1 MASRVEIERIRAM
14 QEKGT
19 ITAEQADELIE
30 ALSAAPEEK
39 DESRAEWDP
48 RFVGYRR
55 LQRSK
60 WVPDWVKDM
69 VDEAAAPGVLGGM
82 GSEEYDSAAGTYEYR
97 YRYDWDPSY
106 YWRRMGV
113 NAQDVSRVERPEG
126 EEFKFRDNKFAFS
139 KLRSMRLV
147 RSTVRNNAFYAATI
161 HDLDLEESTLVDSS
175 FAGASLHD
183 LSMVGSEM
191 KNVRFEG
198 MKLKELSIRE
208 NSSIKT
214 TKVSGGY
221 IKSLKLDGGS
231 RIEGGR
237 MVGMKVMDVRLSGS
251 ELTDAVFNGM
261 CMQDWKIEGSKLSG
275 CRIEKI
281 GMFDVGVKNSVLRGV
296 AFRQE
301 FEGTFN
307 RVKDFSIEDSTLE
320 SCEFV
325 ECTIRNTRI
334 KGISV
339 KGLRIYGKD
348 LTGLTFQKSEDLEAL
363 AEKQAPGQGA

>member
-1 MASRVEIERIRAM
+1 MASRAEIEKIRAM

-30 ALSAAPEEK
+30 ALSEDAENKEEL
-39 DESRAEWDP
+39 DSERDP
-48 RFVGYRR
+48 RLVGYRKLR
-55 LQRSK
+55 RGR
-60 WVPDWVKDM
+60 WIPDWVKDI
-69 VDEAAAPGVLGGM
+69 VDEAVAPGVQGGI
-82 GSEEYDSAAGTYEYR
+82 GSEEYDPAAGRYEYR

-126 EEFKFRDNKFAFS
+126 EGFEFRDNKFAFS

-147 RSTVRNNAFYAATI
+147 RSSVKNNAFYAATV
-161 HDLDLEESTLVDSS
+161 HDLDLEDSSLLDGS

-208 NSSIKT
+208 NSSIKA

-221 IKSLKLDGGS
+221 IKSLKLANGS

-237 MVGMKVMDVRLSGS
+237 MIGMKIMDVRLSAS
-251 ELTDAVFNGM
+251 ELTDAVFKGM
-261 CMQDWKIEGSKLSG
+261 YMQDWNIEGSKLAG

-281 GMFDVGVKNSVLRGV
+281 GMFDVSVKNSVLNGV

-301 FEGTFN
+301 FEGAFN
-307 RVKDFSIEDSTLE
+307 KVKGLSIEDSTLE
-320 SCEFV
+320 SCEFI
-325 ECTIRNTRI
+325 ECTIRDTKI
-334 KGISV
+334 KGISA

-348 LTGLTFQKSEDLEAL
+348 LTGLSFEKSGDLETL
-363 AEKQAPGQGA
+363 AEKQAPVQGA